1 VTGSS
6 VRPPAGMSE
15 GADGKRVRAPGGIA
29 VRPVRPEEC
38 AEAGRQTRA
47 GFAAIFG
54 EGDAEY
60 LDRVADVATRCDRT
74 TVLVAL
80 DEDGLILGSITVE
93 LTGKV
98 DPERELAPDEAHLR
112 MLGVAPAAQG
122 RGAGRAL
129 LEGAAA
135 VARAAGKG
143 RLTLGTLPE
152 MAVARRL
159 YEAMGFEGLPPEEYT
174 PGRIHFK
181 YELRLGP
188 DQPAS

>member
-1 VTGSS
+1 V
-6 VRPPAGMSE
+6 
-15 GADGKRVRAPGGIA
+15 PGGIV

-38 AEAGRQTRA
+38 TEAGRQTRA

-54 EGDAEY
+54 EGDVEY
-60 LDRVADVATRCDRT
+60 LDTVADVAGRCDRT
-74 TVLVAL
+74 TVLVAV

-93 LTGKV
+93 LTTKL
-98 DPERELAPDEAHLR
+98 DPAQELAPGEAHLR

-135 VARAAGKG
+135 VARAAGKT

-152 MAVARRL
+152 MTAARRL
-159 YEAMGFEGLPPEEYT
+159 YDRMGFQGGPPEEHA
-174 PGRIHFK
+174 PGRVHMS
-181 YELRLGP
+181 YELGLGP
-188 DQPAS
+188 DLPTS

>member
-1 VTGSS
+1 V
-6 VRPPAGMSE
+6 
-15 GADGKRVRAPGGIA
+15 PGGIV

-38 AEAGRQTRA
+38 TEAGRQTRA

-54 EGDAEY
+54 EGDVEY
-60 LDRVADVATRCDRT
+60 LDTVADVAGRCDRT
-74 TVLVAL
+74 TVLVAV

-93 LTGKV
+93 LTTKL
-98 DPERELAPDEAHLR
+98 DPAQELAPGEAHLR

-135 VARAAGKG
+135 VARATGKT

-152 MAVARRL
+152 MTAARRL
-159 YEAMGFEGLPPEEYT
+159 YDRMGFQGGPPEEHA
-174 PGRIHFK
+174 PGRVHMS
-181 YELRLGP
+181 YELGLGP
-188 DQPAS
+188 DLPTS